1 MSERRSELK
10 AVASAEDLAAKLT
23 GRDVANLTAQWVDG
37 WSQINS
43 RLIALAQLPL
53 RNSVTAA
60 DQLRQ
65 CQSPT
70 DIMDIQLKLA
80 RQAYD
85 EYVDETRQ
93 LSELVVKLSS
103 SALPPMENKGG

>member
-10 AVASAEDLAAKLT
+10 AVTSAEDLAAKLT
-23 GRDVANLTAQWVDG
+23 GRDMADMTAQWMNN
-37 WSQINS
+37 WSQINT
-43 RLIALAQLPL
+43 RLMSMAQLPL
-53 RNSVTAA
+53 RNSVSAA

-70 DIMDIQLKLA
+70 DLMDIQLKLA

-85 EYVDETRQ
+85 EYVGEARQ
-93 LSELVVKLSS
+93 LSELVTKLSS
-103 SALPPMENKGG
+103 DALGSFGNRGA

>member
-23 GRDVANLTAQWVDG
+23 GRDMAELTAQWMNN
-37 WSQINS
+37 WSQIS
-43 RLIALAQLPL
+43 THLLSLAQISL

-80 RQAYD
+80 RKAYD
-85 EYVDETRQ
+85 DYADEARQ
-93 LSELVVKLSS
+93 LSELVVKMSS
-103 SALPPMENKGG
+103 DAMTPIGTKGG

>member
-10 AVASAEDLAAKLT
+10 AVASAETLAAKLT
-23 GRDVANLTAQWVDG
+23 GRDMADLTAQWMNN
-37 WSQINS
+37 WSQINTH
-43 RLIALAQLPL
+43 LVALAQLPL
-53 RNSVTAA
+53 RNSVSAA

-70 DIMDIQLKLA
+70 DLMDIQLKLA

-85 EYVDETRQ
+85 DYVDEARQ
-93 LSELVVKLSS
+93 LSDLVTKLSS
-103 SALPPMENKGG
+103 NALSSLGNKGA